1 MTGSEATHTI
11 YCYSVHRMTKK
22 KLTLDKA
29 VKRTAEILLT
39 HFRSL
44 PPEEAKA
51 TREEIHALAVR
62 SSLSANRVKSSRP
75 VR

>member
-1 MTGSEATHTI
+1 MTGYETTYTI
-11 YCYSVHRMTKK
+11 YCYSVYQMTKE

-29 VKRTAEILLT
+29 LKRTAEILLT

-51 TREEIHALAVR
+51 MREEIHALAVR